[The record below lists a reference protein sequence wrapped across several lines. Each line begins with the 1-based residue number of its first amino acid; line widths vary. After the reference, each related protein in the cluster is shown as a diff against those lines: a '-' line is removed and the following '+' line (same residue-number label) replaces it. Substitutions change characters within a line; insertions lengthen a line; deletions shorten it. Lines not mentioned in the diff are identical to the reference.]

1 MKRLCLGLFL
11 LLCQPALLSAQNEPG
26 YLNPDLSVDQR
37 AQDLVG
43 RLTLDEKIAQL
54 NYQAPAIDRL
64 SIPAYNWWNEALHGV
79 ARNGRATV
87 FPQAIA
93 LGATWDDDLIYQ
105 VASAISDEARA
116 KYNASQ
122 RIGNRGQYAGLT
134 FWSPNINIFRDPRW
148 GRGQET
154 YGEDPYLTGRIGVAF
169 VHGLQG
175 NDPRYLKAA
184 ACAKHYGVHSG
195 PEGLRHEFDA
205 APPQKDF
212 RETYL
217 PAFQTVVTEG
227 KVEIVMCAYNSVYDV
242 PACASNLLLQDI
254 LRKEWDF
261 QGHVTSDCWALV
273 DFYEGHGYVKTP
285 EEAAAAAFKAGVDVN
300 CGSVSPYLKGA
311 VEQGL
316 ITEAQI
322 DSALTTLMK
331 TRFRLGLFD
340 PADMVPYSQIG
351 PEVINSTEHRELA
364 RKAAEEAI
372 VMLKNDGV
380 LPLRRDIQNL
390 QVVGPNA
397 ANADVLLGNYYGVS
411 GNLHTILEGISE
423 KVDPGSTLQYA
434 HGFLLDRENVN
445 PVDYSAGAAS
455 GSDAVVVVMG
465 LTGLLE
471 GEEGE
476 SPASPTKSDRFDIS
490 LPKNQ
495 IEYLKKLR
503 AGGDAPLIV
512 VLTGGSPVAISE
524 VEEIANAILYVWYPG
539 EEGGRAVANVL
550 FGDTVPSGR
559 LPLTFPKSVDQL
571 PPYDDYSM
579 VGRTYKYMK
588 QEPLYPFGFGLSY
601 TSFEYANARL
611 DRSSVA
617 AGQSVMVEV
626 TVTNTGKR
634 AADEVV
640 QCYLSDLEASVRVPL
655 YDLKGFQRVFLWPG
669 QSRQVRFEIPADAMK
684 LVDNDGKSVLE
695 PGQFRVTVGGSSPGA
710 RSLALGAPQP
720 VSAVFTVQ

>member
-1 MKRLCLGLFL
+1 MKRLCLGL
-11 LLCQPALLSAQNEPG
+11 LLCISQVPLLMAQEKPA

-43 RLTLDEKIAQL
+43 RLTLDEKIGQL
-54 NYQAPAIDRL
+54 NYRAAAIDRL
-64 SIPAYNWWNEALHGV
+64 DIPSYNWWNEALHGV

-93 LGATWDDDLIYQ
+93 LGATWDDDLVYK

-134 FWSPNINIFRDPRW
+134 FWSPNVNIFRDARW

-154 YGEDPYLTGRIGVAF
+154 YGEDPFLTGRMGVAF
-169 VHGLQG
+169 VHGMQG
-175 NDPRYLKAA
+175 NDPRYLKTA
-184 ACAKHYGVHSG
+184 ACAKHYAVHSG

-217 PAFQTVVTEG
+217 PAFQTVVEEG
-227 KVEIVMCAYNSVYDV
+227 KVEIVMCAYNRVYDV

-254 LRKEWDF
+254 LRKEWKF

-273 DFYEGHGYVKTP
+273 DFYEGHQYVKTP

-322 DSALTTLMK
+322 DEALVTLMK

-340 PADMVPYSQIG
+340 PQEAVPYAEIG
-351 PEVINSTEHRELA
+351 PEVINSPEHRELA
-364 RKAAEEAI
+364 RQAAEEAI

-380 LPLRRDIQNL
+380 LPLRKDIGNL
-390 QVVGPNA
+390 QVIGPNA

-411 GNLHTILEGISE
+411 GNLHTILEGIAE
-423 KVDPGSTLQYA
+423 KVDPGTTLQYA
-434 HGFLLDRENVN
+434 HAFLLDRENIN

-476 SPASPTKSDRFDIS
+476 SPASPTKSDRFDIG

-495 IEYLKKLR
+495 VEYLKKLR
-503 AGGDAPLIV
+503 QGGDAPLIV
-512 VLTGGSPVAISE
+512 VLTGGSPVAIPE
-524 VEEIANAILYVWYPG
+524 IAEIANAILYIWYPG

-559 LPLTFPKSVDQL
+559 LPITFPKSVDQL

-588 QEPLYPFGFGLSY
+588 EEPLFPFGFGLSY
-601 TSFEYANARL
+601 TNFKYENL
-611 DRSSVA
+611 VLEQTQVA
-617 AGQSVMVEV
+617 AGKPVTVEV
-626 TVTNTGKR
+626 TVTNTGRR

-640 QCYLSDLEASVRVPL
+640 QCYLSDLEASVRVPM
-655 YDLKGFQRVFLWPG
+655 YDLKGFQRVYLWPG
-669 QSRQVRFEIPADAMK
+669 QSRTVRFELTAEAMK
-684 LVDNDGKSVLE
+684 LVDNDGNRVLE
-695 PGQFRVTVGGSSPGA
+695 PGDFRVTVGGSSPGPRA
-710 RSLALGAPQP
+710 LALGAPAP
-720 VSAVFTVQ
+720 VSGVFTVQ

>member
-1 MKRLCLGLFL
+1 MKRLCVGLFL
-11 LLCQPALLSAQNEPG
+11 LLSQMGLLLAQEKPA
-26 YLNPDLSVDQR
+26 YLNPNLSVEER

-43 RLTLDEKIAQL
+43 RLTLDEKIGQL
-54 NYQAPAIDRL
+54 NYRAPAIDRL
-64 SIPAYNWWNEALHGV
+64 DIPAYNWWNEALHGV

-93 LGATWDDDLIYQ
+93 LGATWDDDLVYQ

-154 YGEDPYLTGRIGVAF
+154 YGEDPYLTGRIGLAF
-169 VHGLQG
+169 VRGLQG

-205 APPQKDF
+205 SPPKKDF

-227 KVEIVMCAYNSVYDV
+227 NVEIVMCAYNRVYDV

-254 LRKEWDF
+254 LRKEWNF
-261 QGHVTSDCWALV
+261 KGHVTSDCWALV
-273 DFYEGHGYVKTP
+273 DFYEGHHYVKTP

-300 CGSVSPYLKGA
+300 CGSVSPYLEGA
-311 VEQGL
+311 VSQGL
-316 ITEAQI
+316 ISENQI
-322 DSALTTLMK
+322 NDSLVTLMK

-340 PADMVPYSQIG
+340 PPEMVPYSQIG
-351 PEVINSTEHRELA
+351 PEVINSPEHQVLA
-364 RKAAEEAI
+364 RKAADEAI
-372 VMLKNDGV
+372 VLLKNDGV
-380 LPLRRDIQNL
+380 LPLKKTIRNL
-390 QVVGPNA
+390 QVIGPNA
-397 ANADVLLGNYYGVS
+397 TNGDVLLGNYYGVS
-411 GNLHTILEGISE
+411 SNLHTILEGITE

-434 HGFLLDRENVN
+434 HAFLLDRENIN

-476 SPASPTKSDRFDIS
+476 SPASPTKSDRFNIS

-512 VLTGGSPVAISE
+512 VLTGGSPVAIPE
-524 VEEIANAILYVWYPG
+524 IEEIANAILYVWYPG
-539 EEGGRAVANVL
+539 EEGGRAVADVL

-588 QEPLYPFGFGLSY
+588 EEPLFPFGFGLSY
-601 TSFEYANARL
+601 TTFKYADPVL
-611 DRSSVA
+611 DHSQVTS
-617 AGQSVMVEV
+617 GQPITVEV
-626 TVTNTGKR
+626 TVTNTGR
-634 AADEVV
+634 VAADEVV
-640 QCYLSDLEASVRVPL
+640 QCYLSDLEASVRVPQ

-669 QSRQVRFEIPADAMK
+669 QSRKVRFELTADAMK
-684 LVDNDGKSVLE
+684 LVDNDGNRVLE
-695 PGQFRVTVGGSSPGA
+695 PGQFRVTVGGSSPGS
-710 RSLALGAPQP
+710 RSVDLGAPAP
-720 VSAVFTVQ
+720 VSTVFTVQ